1 MFDNE
6 IGQDIILIIRML
18 ISCILGIAIGFER
31 NNRAKEAGVRTH
43 CIVACA
49 SAMMMIISKYGFEDL
64 LEFETAADVRLDPSR
79 MAQGIVT
86 GVGFIG
92 AGIIYVQRSNIRGL
106 TTAAGLWATSGIGM
120 AIGGGMYVI
129 GISGTM
135 IILAAQLLLHKNSK
149 FMGSHKCKLVKIY
162 GIEKPDFQDKT
173 IEELKAIEV
182 TVNETSVI
190 RHTDGLY
197 DYTFYCEMPGEVS
210 EEEIIKHFN
219 GKCKVDITR

>member
-18 ISCILGIAIGFER
+18 ISCILGIVIGFER

-120 AIGGGMYVI
+120 AIGSGMYVI

-135 IILAAQLLLHKNSK
+135 IILAAQLLLHKNSR

-173 IEELKAIEV
+173 IEELKSISV
-182 TVNETSVI
+182 TVSETSVI

>member
-120 AIGGGMYVI
+120 AIGSGMYVI

-135 IILAAQLLLHKNSK
+135 IILAAQLLLHKNSR

-173 IEELKAIEV
+173 IEELKSIAV

-190 RHTDGLY
+190 RHTNGLY

-210 EEEIIKHFN
+210 EEEIIKRFD

>member
-6 IGQDIILIIRML
+6 IGQDIILISRML

-120 AIGGGMYVI
+120 AIGSGMYVI

-135 IILAAQLLLHKNSK
+135 IILAAQLLLHKNSR

-162 GIEKPDFQDKT
+162 GIETPDFQDKT
-173 IEELKAIEV
+173 IEELKSIAV

-190 RHTDGLY
+190 RHTNGLY

-210 EEEIIKHFN
+210 EEDIIKRFD

>member
-18 ISCILGIAIGFER
+18 ISCILGIASGFER

-120 AIGGGMYVI
+120 AIGSGMYVI
-129 GISGTM
+129 GTSGTV
-135 IILAAQLLLHKNSK
+135 ILLAAQLLLHKNSR
-149 FMGSHKCKLVKIY
+149 FMGSHKCKLV
-162 GIEKPDFQDKT
+162 
-173 IEELKAIEV
+173 
-182 TVNETSVI
+182 
-190 RHTDGLY
+190 R
-197 DYTFYCEMPGEVS
+197 YTA
-210 EEEIIKHFN
+210 
-219 GKCKVDITR
+219 

>member
-173 IEELKAIEV
+173 IEELKSIEV

-190 RHTDGLY
+190 RHTNGLY

>member
-106 TTAAGLWATSGIGM
+106 TTAAGLWAGDRDGDRQR
-120 AIGGGMYVI
+120 YVRDRNI
-129 GISGTM
+129 RDGDNPCG
-135 IILAAQLLLHKNSK
+135 AA
-149 FMGSHKCKLVKIY
+149 F
-162 GIEKPDFQDKT
+162 
-173 IEELKAIEV
+173 V
-182 TVNETSVI
+182 TQEQQVHGFT
-190 RHTDGLY
+190 
-197 DYTFYCEMPGEVS
+197 
-210 EEEIIKHFN
+210 
-219 GKCKVDITR
+219 

>member
-6 IGQDIILIIRML
+6 IGQDIILIIRLL
-18 ISCILGIAIGFER
+18 ISCILGIARGFER

-120 AIGGGMYVI
+120 AIGSGMYVI

-135 IILAAQLLLHKNSK
+135 IILAAQLLLHKNSR

-162 GIEKPDFQDKT
+162 GIEAPDFQDKT
-173 IEELKAIEV
+173 IEDLKSIAV

-190 RHTDGLY
+190 RHTNGLY

-210 EEEIIKHFN
+210 EEEIIKRFD

>member
-6 IGQDIILIIRML
+6 IGQKMILIIRML

-64 LEFETAADVRLDPSR
+64 LEFDTAADVRLDPSR

-129 GISGTM
+129 GISGTI

-173 IEELKAIEV
+173 IEELKSIEV

-210 EEEIIKHFN
+210 EEEIIKHFK

>member
-6 IGQDIILIIRML
+6 IGQDTILIIRML

-49 SAMMMIISKYGFEDL
+49 SAMMIISKYGFEDL

-173 IEELKAIEV
+173 IEELKSIEV

>member
-120 AIGGGMYVI
+120 AIGSGMYVI
-129 GISGTM
+129 GTSGTV
-135 IILAAQLLLHKNSK
+135 IILAAQLLLHKNSR

-162 GIEKPDFQDKT
+162 GIEAPDFQDKT
-173 IEELKAIEV
+173 IEDLKSIAV

-190 RHTDGLY
+190 RHTNGLY

-210 EEEIIKHFN
+210 EEEIIKRFD

>member
-120 AIGGGMYVI
+120 AIGSGMYVI

-135 IILAAQLLLHKNSK
+135 IILAAQLLLHKNSR

-162 GIEKPDFQDKT
+162 GIERPDFQDKT
-173 IEELKAIEV
+173 IEELKSIAV

-190 RHTDGLY
+190 RHTNGLY

-210 EEEIIKHFN
+210 EEEIIKRFD

>member
-6 IGQDIILIIRML
+6 IGQETILIIRML

-64 LEFETAADVRLDPSR
+64 LRFETAADVRLDPSR

-210 EEEIIKHFN
+210 EEKIIKHFN